1 VNFWKPSEEV
11 GVADS
16 IKGVVEMEYTGISAA
31 SGYALGPAFLLE
43 DQKILVVESE
53 VAKEN
58 LDSELQR
65 FEEALTKAS
74 QDLEGI
80 KERTRQTIGS
90 EEAEI
95 FTAHILVLQD
105 PEYSGAIKDM
115 IRSEA
120 RNVEWAVQAVTNQ
133 FLELFASMD
142 NDYIRERAADL
153 RDVASRLLRHLLG
166 ISTQS
171 LSEIT
176 EKVILV
182 AHDLTPSDTAQLDR
196 DQVIGIVTNMGGRTS
211 HSAIMSRSM
220 EIPAVVGM
228 QDIVEKIKSGE
239 FVIVD
244 GSEGKVFIN
253 PSEDLI
259 QLYTEKQHS
268 YEAQREELKKLV
280 QLPSTTPDGIQVE
293 LVANIGNPKDG
304 LVAVT
309 NGAEGIGLYRT
320 EFLYMGREELPSEE
334 EQFEAYKAVA
344 VMFGKEHPV
353 VIRSLDIGGDKELP
367 YLEMPKEMNP
377 FLGYRAI
384 RLCLD
389 RTDIFR
395 TQLRAILR
403 ASAYGNIKLMYP
415 MIATLGELRAANQV
429 LETVKQELL
438 AEDIPFNKGMEVG
451 IMVEIPAVAVMA
463 DRFAPEVDFFSIGT
477 NDLIQYTMAAD
488 RTNETVAY
496 LYQPFNLAVLRL
508 IRGVIESAHIAGK
521 RVAMCG
527 EMAGDLTALP
537 ILLGLGL
544 DEFSM
549 SASSVLPARALVRQ
563 LPMQKART
571 IAAAVLEMDD
581 PLEIE
586 SFVKQ
591 EMQRSATI
599 E

>member
-1 VNFWKPSEEV
+1 
-11 GVADS
+11 
-16 IKGVVEMEYTGISAA
+16 MEYTGISAA
-31 SGYALGPAFLLE
+31 SGYALGLAFLLQ
-43 DQKILVVESE
+43 DQQIQVVKSE
-53 VAKEN
+53 ISKEH
-58 LDSELQR
+58 LSSEIQR
-65 FEEALTKAS
+65 FEEALGKAT
-74 QDLEGI
+74 QDLEVI
-80 KERTRQTIGS
+80 KERTRQTIGPD
-90 EEAEI
+90 EAEI
-95 FTAHILVLQD
+95 FSAHILVLQD
-105 PEYSGAIKDM
+105 PEYSGAIKEM
-115 IRSEA
+115 IRSEE
-120 RNVEWAVQAVTNQ
+120 RNAEWAVQVVTDQ

-142 NDYIRERAADL
+142 NEYIRERAADL
-153 RDVASRLLRHLLG
+153 RDVSSRLLRHLLG
-166 ISTQS
+166 ITTQS

-176 EKVILV
+176 EKVILF

-196 DQVIGIVTNMGGRTS
+196 DKVVGIVTNIGGRTS
-211 HSAIMSRSM
+211 HSAIMARSM

-228 QDIVEKIKSGE
+228 QDIVEKIKAGE

-244 GSEGKVFIN
+244 GSEGKVFVN
-253 PSEDLI
+253 PAEDLI
-259 QLYTEKQHS
+259 QIYKEKQLS
-268 YEAQREELKKLV
+268 YEAQRQELKKLV
-280 QLPSTTPDGIQVE
+280 SQPSITPDGVQVE
-293 LVANIGNPKDG
+293 LVANIGNPQDA

-320 EFLYMGREELPSEE
+320 EFLYMGRQELPSEE
-334 EQFEAYKAVA
+334 EQFEAYKAVT

-353 VIRSLDIGGDKELP
+353 IIRSLDIGGDKALP
-367 YLEMPKEMNP
+367 YLDMPKEMNP

-415 MIATLGELRAANQV
+415 MIATLEELRGANKV
-429 LETVKQELL
+429 LEAVKQELL
-438 AEDIPFNKGMEVG
+438 AETIPFNKGMEVG

-463 DRFAPEVDFFSIGT
+463 DRFAKEVDFFSIGT

-488 RTNETVAY
+488 RTNETVSY

-508 IRGVIESAHIAGK
+508 IGGVIEAAHKAGK

-563 LPMQKART
+563 LPWRKAQT
-571 IAAAVLEMDD
+571 IAKTVLEMDN

-586 SFVKQ
+586 GFVKQ
-591 EMQRSATI
+591 EMQRI
-599 E
+599 I

>member
-1 VNFWKPSEEV
+1 
-11 GVADS
+11 
-16 IKGVVEMEYTGISAA
+16 MEYTGISAA
-31 SGYALGPAFLLE
+31 SGYALGPAFLLQ
-43 DQKILVVESE
+43 DPKIQVVKYE

-58 LDSELQR
+58 LDSEIQR
-65 FEEALTKAS
+65 FEEALGKAA

-80 KERTRQTIGS
+80 KERTRQTIGP

-105 PEYSGAIKDM
+105 PEYSGAIKELV
-115 IRSEA
+115 RSEA
-120 RNVEWAVQAVTNQ
+120 RNVEWAVQEVTDQ
-133 FLELFASMD
+133 FLQIFASMD

-153 RDVASRLLRHLLG
+153 RDVSSRLLRHLLG

-176 EKVILV
+176 DKVILV
-182 AHDLTPSDTAQLDR
+182 AYDLTPSDTAQLDR
-196 DQVIGIVTNMGGRTS
+196 DKVVGIVTNIGGRTS
-211 HSAIMSRSM
+211 HSAIMARSM
-220 EIPAVVGM
+220 EIPAVVGV

-244 GSEGKVFIN
+244 GSEGKVIVN
-253 PSEDLI
+253 PAEDLI
-259 QLYTEKQHS
+259 QLYKEKQLS
-268 YEAQREELKKLV
+268 YEAQRQELKKLV
-280 QLPSTTPDGIQVE
+280 NLPSMTPDGVKVE

-353 VIRSLDIGGDKELP
+353 VIRSLDIGGDKELT
-367 YLEMPKEMNP
+367 YLDMPKEMNP

-415 MIATLGELRAANQV
+415 MIATLEELRGANKV
-429 LETVKQELL
+429 LETVKLELR
-438 AEDIPFNKGMEVG
+438 AETIPFNKDMEVG

-463 DRFAPEVDFFSIGT
+463 DRFALEVDFFSIGT

-508 IRGVIESAHIAGK
+508 VRGVIDSAHKVGK

-563 LPMQKART
+563 LPIQKART
-571 IAAAVLEMDD
+571 IAEAVLEMDN
-581 PLEIE
+581 PLDIE

-591 EMQRSATI
+591 EMKRI
-599 E
+599 I